1 MSQWIKCSERM
12 PEDFIDVLVCTEEF
26 QIHEGFRLVYGD
38 GNSVWKLYCYNKI
51 YENEVVIIT
60 HWMPLPEPP
69 QE

>member
-12 PEDFIDVLVCTEEF
+12 PEEGENVIVYDNLKQV
-26 QIHEGFRLVYGD
+26 HECFYLRYGD
-38 GNSVWKLYCYNKI
+38 HVSWEIYSYNPS
-51 YENEVVIIT
+51 YYDEVNVT